1 MLLVVR
7 VFRYFVEDK
16 TYLVAPMEH
25 PTALPE
31 RQTLARV
38 VTEADISS
46 LNRYRPKIVVT
57 HVEPEAEAREIGISG
72 ESSVRSSHKKTRDR
86 TRLSFWIDVY
96 CRYHL
101 IGITGTTHALHT
113 TIYMAIDKTNGS

>member
-1 MLLVVR
+1 
-7 VFRYFVEDK
+7 
-16 TYLVAPMEH
+16 MER

-57 HVEPEAEAREIGISG
+57 SVEPEAETREIGISG
-72 ESSVRSSHKKTRDR
+72 EFPSVRYTREILTQENKTYD
-86 TRLSFWIDVY
+86 TFIFLD
-96 CRYHL
+96 
-101 IGITGTTHALHT
+101 
-113 TIYMAIDKTNGS
+113 